1 MIVMKGKGRIS
12 PDSLDSARPTH
23 FMLVVQRLK
32 EEHAALEEKVTDVY
46 IKAEQ
51 VHENRDITFTMNLLQ
66 LLRADVQIL
75 MKELDAHEEWEEQQ
89 IYPIASEYFK
99 LQIRPSIT
107 PSIWVL
113 EKEHELVKQCF
124 LPFLEL
130 STETNISINNNDAEI
145 FKHLNLCAAYLL
157 QGCTV
162 LRGHIELEEGLIYPL
177 VDEILTDIDYLFS

>member
-12 PDSLDSARPTH
+12 SDSLDSARPTQ

-32 EEHAALEEKVTDVY
+32 EEHAALEEKVTDLY

-51 VHENRDITFTMNLLQ
+51 IHEHRDIPFTLNLLQ
-66 LLRADVQIL
+66 FLRANVQIL
-75 MKELDAHEEWEEQQ
+75 MKELDAHEEWEEKNVF
-89 IYPIASEYFK
+89 PITSEYFK
-99 LQIRPSIT
+99 LQIRPSIM

-124 LPFLEL
+124 QPFLDL
-130 STETNISINNNDAEI
+130 SKEIIISIDNHDAKI
-145 FKHLNLCAAYLL
+145 FKQMNLCTAYLL
-157 QGCTV
+157 QGCSV
-162 LRGHIELEEGLIYPL
+162 LREHIELEEGLIYPL